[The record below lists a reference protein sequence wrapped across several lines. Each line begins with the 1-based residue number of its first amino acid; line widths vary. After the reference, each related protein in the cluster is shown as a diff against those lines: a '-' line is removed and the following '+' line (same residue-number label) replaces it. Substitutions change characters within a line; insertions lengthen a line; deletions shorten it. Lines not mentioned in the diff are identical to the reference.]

1 MKKVIFLLVL
11 VAGMA
16 ANISAEQKYS
26 FVIEGSEKVYNQIR
40 ITNRTSVSDI
50 HCRVVVLKENNEIK
64 SVYGIYN
71 LSGYDDS
78 DTNTER
84 ITRGTKIGLQFPE
97 NFNEELLY
105 SVEYR
110 DYPLFDA
117 VVITLYDANNE
128 FSRDF

>member
-1 MKKVIFLLVL
+1 M
-11 VAGMA
+11 
-16 ANISAEQKYS
+16 
-26 FVIEGSEKVYNQIR
+26 YNQIR